1 MLSEIKCSEA
11 LGYILAGP
19 TLGSCHFLGAG
30 LTPGGGTVHAWMHS
44 ELSEVILTDSEL
56 LSQRKGR
63 LFTNLHVPGTNVLCP
78 KLMKK

>member
-11 LGYILAGP
+11 LGDILAGP

-30 LTPGGGTVHAWMHS
+30 LTPGGGTVPAWMHS
-44 ELSEVILTDSEL
+44 ELSEVILTDSDL

-63 LFTNLHVPGTNVLCP
+63 LFTKVHVPRMNVLCP